1 MDKYLKRKSGNQH
14 EKIIHEKKSKTV
26 MRQYN
31 DSYISLEFT
40 FTGNSNAPAP
50 LCLVSRKELS
60 NSAMAPAKLKRNLDT
75 NHPTLKNKNT
85 TYFRRLLE
93 SNKKEVN
100 FMRRATT
107 ISEKA
112 LKVSYRVAE
121 LIAREKQP
129 HTLAEKVILPACKII
144 IEEMIGPNAVKDV
157 ANLPLSDN
165 AIARRIED
173 VSVDIENN
181 ILEKVHISVRFAL
194 QVDESTDISGHAQ
207 LFANVRFIDGDA
219 IRENFLFCNRLPVNT
234 TGEKFFVLPPIILKK
249 KDLNGRIARYKYLH
263 RWSSCNGWTLQK
275 LC

>member
-1 MDKYLKRKSGNQH
+1 MDKYLKRKSVNEN
-14 EKIIHEKKSKTV
+14 EKIIHEKKSKTA
-26 MRQYN
+26 MRQYS

-40 FTGNSNAPAP
+40 FTSNPNALAP
-50 LCLVSRKELS
+50 LCLVCRKELS
-60 NSAMAPAKLKRNLDT
+60 NSAMVPAKLKRHLDT

-85 TYFRRLLE
+85 TYYCRLLE

-112 LKVSYRVAE
+112 LKVSYRVTE

-129 HTLAEKVILPACKII
+129 HTLAEKVILLTCKII

-165 AIARRIED
+165 TIARRIED

-181 ILEKVHISVRFAL
+181 ILEKVRISVRFAL
-194 QVDESTDISGHAQ
+194 QVDESTDISGRAQ
-207 LFANVRFIDGDA
+207 LLANVRFIDGDV
-219 IRENFLFCNRLPVNT
+219 IRENFF
-234 TGEKFFVLPPIILKK
+234 ILQQV
-249 KDLNGRIARYKYLH
+249 A
-263 RWSSCNGWTLQK
+263 C
-275 LC
+275 